1 MLKPEKGT
9 EAADPQGAR
18 YVALAQGLQARIA
31 IGELRPGDRVPSV
44 RDLNAQSGY
53 SVTTVLRAYEHLEA
67 LGIVESR
74 PRSGY
79 FVRAALAA
87 ARTLPQ
93 TIESAPQQHPSLVS
107 TELVSSVLTTVSQPG
122 LLPLSHATMAPELMP
137 VAALNRIA
145 NNLIR
150 QEPDQALAYL
160 MSPGL
165 ERLRQQIAGRL
176 SSVGVPAVAD
186 DVVITTGALEAIHLS
201 IRMLTRPGDTLL
213 MESPTYYCL
222 LQIAEECGLRVVEL
236 PNDPVHGI
244 DPDDVRRAI
253 QRHRI
258 SAALLVQNFNN
269 PTGSLMPDSAKREV
283 VTMLNAAGI
292 PLIEDDLYGE
302 LGFTSGRVT
311 PLKAFDQDDGVL
323 HCGSFSKTL
332 SPGLRVGWVLSR
344 RHHKE
349 LIRRKFT
356 TSCATASLPQMI
368 ISRYLETG
376 GYERH
381 LRKLRADLARSV
393 TRISDV
399 VLREFPAGTSVAR
412 PQGGFV
418 LWIEL
423 PKKIDAME
431 MFHRAAKKGIA
442 ISPGILYSADG
453 RYHHHIRLNC
463 AVSWTPVLERA
474 LMMLGKLAGELM

>member
-1 MLKPEKGT
+1 MFESDTDT
-9 EAADPQGAR
+9 ESADPQGAR
-18 YVALAQGLQARIA
+18 YVALAQGLQTRIA
-31 IGELRPGDRVPSV
+31 VGELRPGDRVPSV
-44 RDLNAQSGY
+44 RELGAQSGY
-53 SVTTVLRAYEHLEA
+53 SVTTVLRAYAHLEV
-67 LGIVESR
+67 LGLVESR

-79 FVRAALAA
+79 FVRAAPTAV
-87 ARTLPQ
+87 RTLPQ
-93 TIESAPQQHPSLVS
+93 TINSASQQQPSLIS
-107 TELVSSVLTTVSQPG
+107 ADLVSSVLDTVSQPG
-122 LLPLSHATMAPELMP
+122 LLQLSHATTAPELMP

-145 NNLIR
+145 RNLIKE
-150 QEPDQALAYL
+150 QPEQSLSYM

-176 SSVGVPAVAD
+176 SACGVPALAD
-186 DVVITTGALEAIHLS
+186 DLVITTGALEAIHLCV
-201 IRMLTRPGDTLL
+201 RMLTRPGDTLL

-236 PNDPVHGI
+236 PNDPVRGI

-258 SAALLVQNFNN
+258 SAALFVQNFNN
-269 PTGSLMPDSAKREV
+269 PTGSVMPDAAKREV
-283 VTMLNAAGI
+283 VSLLNAAEI
-292 PLIEDDLYGE
+292 PLIEDDIYGE
-302 LGFTSGRVT
+302 IGFAGGRAT
-311 PLKAFDQDDGVL
+311 PLKAFDEDDRVL

-344 RHHKE
+344 RHQRE
-349 LIRRKFT
+349 LSRRKFT
-356 TSCATASLPQMI
+356 TSCATASLPQLI
-368 ISRYLETG
+368 VSRYLETG

-381 LRKLRADLARSV
+381 LRRLRTELARSV
-393 TRISDV
+393 ARISDA
-399 VLREFPAGTSVAR
+399 VLREFPVGTTVAR

-423 PKKIDAME
+423 PKQIDAME
-431 MFHRAAKKGIA
+431 MFRRAAKQGIA

-463 AVSWTPVLERA
+463 AVSWTPALEQA
-474 LMMLGKLAGELM
+474 LRTLGKLATALM